1 MISLLRSVSSP
12 IGIGLAAIVPRR
24 PRLMGRSASRPGRQP
39 EALPRSISR

>member
-1 MISLLRSVSSP
+1 MNSLLRSVSRP

-24 PRLMGRSASRPGRQP
+24 PRLMGRSAQSLGRQP